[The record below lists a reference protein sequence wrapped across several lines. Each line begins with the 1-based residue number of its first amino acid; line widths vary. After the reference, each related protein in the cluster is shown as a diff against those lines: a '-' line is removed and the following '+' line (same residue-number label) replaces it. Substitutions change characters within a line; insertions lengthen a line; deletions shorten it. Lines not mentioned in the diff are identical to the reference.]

1 VFNEAVLV
9 LRALPV
15 VPLVLL
21 AGCGVAGTEF
31 HPGIAADVGDQTITT
46 RHVDKVTDEYCK
58 AVEVVSKGQQQSAD
72 AERPMRY
79 LSHIFASTLVDQAA
93 AEQLADEYGVQPT
106 SSYKTSLTQLEP
118 ELAKLTDAEKA
129 AVREVVGA
137 QAYNQDV
144 LTQIGEISLKKQGTT
159 NATTDEQYA
168 EGQKV
173 LDEWMTDHDVTVNP
187 KYSLDPT
194 SSAGPIDTDL
204 SHPLSTTA
212 KGGLEATPSPA
223 YTDSLPADQ
232 VCLD

>member
-1 VFNEAVLV
+1 VFNGSVQL

-21 AGCGVAGTEF
+21 AGCGVAAADF

-46 RHVDKVTDEYCK
+46 RHVDQITDDYCK
-58 AVEVVSKGQQQSAD
+58 AVEVVSKGQQQAAGS
-72 AERPMRY
+72 ERPMRY
-79 LSHIFASTLVDQAA
+79 LSNIFASTLVDQAA
-93 AEQLADEYGVQPT
+93 TQQLAEQYGVQP
-106 SSYKTSLTQLEP
+106 SSTYKTTLTQLEP
-118 ELAKLTDAEKA
+118 QLTKLSDDEKA
-129 AVREVVGA
+129 AVREIVGA

-159 NATTDEQYA
+159 NATADDQYA

-173 LDEWMTDHDVTVNP
+173 LRKWMSDHDVQVNP
-187 KYSLDPT
+187 KYSLDVNGG
-194 SSAGPIDTDL
+194 AGTTDTDVSYAL
-204 SHPLSTTA
+204 GDTA

-223 YTDSLPADQ
+223 YTDALPGNQ

>member
-1 VFNEAVLV
+1 M

-21 AGCGVAGTEF
+21 AGCGVAGAEF

-46 RHVDKVTDEYCK
+46 RHVDQVTDNYCK
-58 AVEVVSKGQQQSAD
+58 AVEVVSKGQEQAAN

-79 LSHIFASTLVDQAA
+79 LNNIFATTLVTQAA
-93 AEQLADEYGVQPT
+93 AEQLADEYGVQP
-106 SSYKTSLTQLEP
+106 SSTYQSSLDQLEP
-118 ELAKLTDAEKA
+118 ELAKLNDDEKA

-144 LTQIGEISLKKQGTT
+144 LTQIGEISLKEQGTA
-159 NATTDEQYA
+159 NATTDDQYA

-173 LDEWMTDHDVTVNP
+173 LDKWMSDHDVTVNP
-187 KYSLDPT
+187 KYSVDFA
-194 SSAGPIDTDL
+194 SSDNPADTDVSYAL
-204 SHPLSTTA
+204 GDTA
-212 KGGLEATPSPA
+212 KGGLEATPSPG
-223 YTDSLPADQ
+223 YTDSLPGNQ